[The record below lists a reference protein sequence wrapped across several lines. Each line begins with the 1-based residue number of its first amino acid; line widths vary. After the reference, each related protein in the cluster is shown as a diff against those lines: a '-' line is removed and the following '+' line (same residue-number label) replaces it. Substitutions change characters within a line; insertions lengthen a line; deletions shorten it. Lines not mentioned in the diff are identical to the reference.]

1 MVRKALAA
9 AVVPLTACIL
19 GGCALASEP
28 LLVALAGAGTTTALG
43 HSINGTA
50 YRTFTAPMSEVRQAA
65 VDAFNRMG
73 IRLETME
80 TLEEGELIIGS
91 AERRIIYVDLEPISS
106 KTTRIKVV
114 AKNGGIFFDSST
126 ATEIVLQAEKVLA
139 GNEEG
144 ASFGASRR
152 SSAKNGQPP

>member
-80 TLEEGELIIGS
+80 TLDEGELIIGS

-152 SSAKNGQPP
+152 VKR